1 MKKQSG
7 SAIILAIFIIII
19 IALLGASL
27 VSLQRDNAKG
37 TNYDVY
43 AARAYMAAYSASE
56 LALLELFPL
65 GDPASQPSCA
75 DVKTNPA
82 LPSGNVGF
90 HGCSVEVSCTLPIS
104 GGVATRYQI
113 VSTAVCQTNEIN
125 ARRQITVEATGL

>member
-65 GDPASQPSCA
+65 VID
-75 DVKTNPA
+75 
-82 LPSGNVGF
+82 L
-90 HGCSVEVSCTLPIS
+90 
-104 GGVATRYQI
+104 
-113 VSTAVCQTNEIN
+113 
-125 ARRQITVEATGL
+125 